1 MGNEDR
7 YLLAMYDVR
16 GIQKYIFRT
25 PDLKSAIG
33 ASALVEDIIERALKE
48 SVASYEKQTG
58 TLLKKDYEWYDEA
71 SGPKPYVEDAF
82 DVQVLYIGG
91 GNAFVVY
98 REGKL
103 KEVSEGSAGCE
114 EEHLLSAAI
123 NRKMCKYVLEHTY
136 ALQLAVAM
144 VEKTDNYQ
152 NDQKRIRREME
163 HVKRG
168 MSLAT
173 PFGAT
178 PAVKV
183 DARTGYPLIRH
194 AGKEDLSTEAF
205 NKKRAAENKRRHY
218 TEEEKKIDS
227 LRTKKGIDS
236 NIAVIHIDG
245 NNLGLRIRSL
255 LEDKTTYQAG
265 VSAQRQISYKI
276 DHSYK
281 AAFEEMRQ
289 QVKQAGKKSRH
300 LAMKENDLFI
310 IPVVTAGD
318 DITYVCNGR
327 MAIKSVEIFVRSISG
342 YSMTGQID
350 CTDVAIE
357 KDADNKYS
365 FSICAGIAF
374 ANSHFPFHIAY
385 NVAEECCENAKKTA
399 KARENMQDGMVGNW
413 VDYHICKN
421 VQAQN
426 LKVLREKEYVTGLG
440 EQLLTRPYYIS
451 NGKEKENTVFGN
463 LAGSSRALSSLEQY
477 VQYFEKRIPRT
488 FAKQLRNVYPLGRY
502 ETGYLGIF
510 LQSRKHKMPDGSY
523 EMYDGNRAK
532 WYDALEIM
540 ELYATGE
547 GEAVNG

>member
-33 ASALVEDIIERALKE
+33 ASALVEDIIERALKV
-48 SVASYEKQTG
+48 SVDSYEKQTG
-58 TLLKKDYEWYDEA
+58 LSLKKDYEWYDET

-98 REGKL
+98 REGKP
-103 KEVSEGSAGCE
+103 KEESEGSVGCE
-114 EEHLLSAAI
+114 EAGDTLAVSI
-123 NRKMCKYVLEHTY
+123 NQKMSKYVLEHTY

-144 VEKTDNYQ
+144 VEKTDDYQ
-152 NDQKRIRREME
+152 NDQKRVRREME
-163 HVKRG
+163 RVKRS
-168 MSLAT
+168 MSSMT

-183 DARTGYPLIRH
+183 DARTGYPLIWH

-205 NKKRAAENKRRHY
+205 NKKRVAEKKRRHY
-218 TEEEKKIDS
+218 KEEEKKIDS

-265 VSAQRQISYKI
+265 VYAQRQISYKI
-276 DHSYK
+276 EHSYK

-289 QVKQAGKKSRH
+289 QVEQVGKESRY
-300 LAMKENDLFI
+300 LAIKENDLFI

-327 MAIKSVEIFVRSISG
+327 MAIKSVEAFVRSISG
-342 YSMTGQID
+342 YSMAD
-350 CTDVAIE
+350 HTDVMAE

-413 VDYHICKN
+413 MDYHICKN

-426 LKVLREKEYVTGLG
+426 LKVVREKEYVTGLG

-451 NGKEKENTVFGN
+451 NGKEKENTVFGS
-463 LAGSSRALSSLEQY
+463 LAGGSRALSTLEKN
-477 VQYFEKRIPRT
+477 VQHFEKRIPRT
-488 FAKQLRNVYPLGRY
+488 FAKQLRNVYPLGKY
-502 ETGYLGIF
+502 ETGYLGVF
-510 LQSRKHKMPDGSY
+510 LQSRNHKMPDGGY

-547 GEAVNG
+547 GEVVNG